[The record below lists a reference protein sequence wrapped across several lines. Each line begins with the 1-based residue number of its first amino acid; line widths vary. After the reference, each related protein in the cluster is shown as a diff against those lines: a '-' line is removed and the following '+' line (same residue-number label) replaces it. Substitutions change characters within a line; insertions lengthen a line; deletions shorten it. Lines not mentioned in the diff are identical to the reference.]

1 MIIDL
6 RSITLH
12 SSRRYDLSLEEDW
25 WRPNRQ
31 DDQVLGFDAPL
42 RAKIEIYRTSDKYV
56 LAGDMN
62 GGLKVKCDRCLEAYH
77 RDLDSSFKVFLVLPT
92 PDTDKAEIELQK
104 EDMAVEFIK
113 GEEIDLDE
121 IIQEQVYLSLP
132 IKSLCSDSCSG
143 LCAKCGSNLNNG
155 DCRCKK
161 ETGHPGFS
169 KLNNL
174 INEGA

>member
-6 RSITLH
+6 RSIPHGTR
-12 SSRRYDLSLEEDW
+12 SYDLSLGEDW
-25 WRPNRQ
+25 WPPKRQ

-42 RAKIEIYRTSDKYV
+42 RVKIEIYRAGDKYV
-56 LAGDMN
+56 VAGDLN
-62 GGLKVKCDRCLEAYH
+62 GGLKVKCDRCLEAHH
-77 RDLDSSFKVFLVLPT
+77 RDLDSSFKVFLALPT
-92 PDTDKAEIELQK
+92 PGKDKAEIELQEK
-104 EDMAVEFIK
+104 DMAVEFIK
-113 GEEIDLDE
+113 GEEIDMDE

-143 LCAKCGSNLNNG
+143 LCPKCGSNLNNG

-161 ETGHPGFS
+161 EMGHPGFS
-169 KLNNL
+169 KLRNL